1 MTSSMLRRILTTGT
15 RRCGFFCREGCG
27 TIKGRWMTGLWKLSS
42 ISVSPWL
49 LVVFSILMCDMPTFP
64 YNFPCGCSLRCI
76 FEQPEKGQPRT
87 NHVAVLWRK
96 LYAFQDLFL
105 RIWVTEKPC
114 EISQQSK
121 LFNRYI
127 VFLQSQNEGFVIEW
141 QVPLGLFLGDKAKVK
156 GQRSFNTSVWRRDE
170 LSWFYWVIWDHLG
183 TVQDSYHPTHGLE
196 GWTKTSHES

>member
-1 MTSSMLRRILTTGT
+1 
-15 RRCGFFCREGCG
+15 
-27 TIKGRWMTGLWKLSS
+27 
-42 ISVSPWL
+42 
-49 LVVFSILMCDMPTFP
+49 MPTFP

-127 VFLQSQNEGFVIEW
+127 VFLQSQNGGFVIEW
-141 QVPLGLFLGDKAKVK
+141 QVPLGLFWEIKQRSKVK
-156 GQRSFNTSVWRRDE
+156 GHSTPVFGVETSWADSTGWFEIIWVQFKILITLRMVWRVEQRHLTKAKGCWSFFLQKGNRRTKCP
-170 LSWFYWVIWDHLG
+170 LSTGQLH
-183 TVQDSYHPTHGLE
+183 S
-196 GWTKTSHES
+196 